1 MKKLFKLFIAMMAVI
16 LPLASCSD
24 DSDDS
29 KDKDIDLAK
38 SFKSEYVGELSIS
51 IDGISLEPTKET
63 VLVSSKEANTI
74 DLSLKNFML
83 DNDQPMPVGNIDIEG
98 IKLTGNKDEVVFT
111 ISQNI
116 IIKDGD
122 TQGVDAWLGPMIKDG
137 IIPATITGTLKN
149 GKLDI
154 NIAIDLKE
162 SLGQIINVNFKG

>member
-29 KDKDIDLAK
+29 KDIDLAK
-38 SFKSEYVGELSIS
+38 SFKSEYVGDLTIS
-51 IDGISLEPTKET
+51 INGVSLGTTKET

-83 DNDQPMPVGNIDIEG
+83 DDEELPMPIGSIDIEG
-98 IKLTGNKDEVVFT
+98 IKLTGSKDEVVFT

-116 IIKDGD
+116 MIKDGD
-122 TQGVDAWLGPMIKDG
+122 TQGVDMWYGPMIKDDG
-137 IIPATITGTLKN
+137 LIPATITGTLKK

-162 SLGQIINVNFKG
+162 ALGQIINVNFKG